1 MDDSNKEI
9 QIYVVSH
16 SEHDIKDIEAND
28 IYVPLFVGRAGKD
41 NLGFLSDDTG
51 DNISDKNSSYCEL
64 TGLYWIWKN
73 STADVIGLAHYRRYF
88 AKWKFGKRLERKDIE
103 EILKDYDIILPK
115 KSNVL
120 FGSVYEDYDH
130 WNHIKDLDLCED
142 VIKEQCPEYLENYYN
157 VVNGNT
163 LYGFNMFIAKKEIID
178 GYCEWVF
185 PILFE
190 LEKEINAK
198 DYDDYRKRVYGFLT
212 ERLFNVWFTHNNLKV
227 RETKVKL
234 IGRMLNFKMFF
245 YKRPL
250 LRWGYV
256 HIYKPYIKK

>member
-1 MDDSNKEI
+1 M
-9 QIYVVSH
+9 
-16 SEHDIKDIEAND
+16 
-28 IYVPLFVGRAGKD
+28 
-41 NLGFLSDDTG
+41 T
-51 DNISDKNSSYCEL
+51 
-64 TGLYWIWKN
+64 
-73 STADVIGLAHYRRYF
+73 
-88 AKWKFGKRLERKDIE
+88 
-103 EILKDYDIILPK
+103 
-115 KSNVL
+115 
-120 FGSVYEDYDH
+120 
-130 WNHIKDLDLCED
+130 
-142 VIKEQCPEYLENYYN
+142 PEYLDSYDK
-157 VVNGNT
+157 VI
-163 LYGFNMFIAKKEIID
+163 YGKKLCHYNMFIAKKEIID

-234 IGRMLNFKMFF
+234 VGRMLNFKMFF

-256 HIYKPYIKK
+256 HIYKHYIKK

>member
-1 MDDSNKEI
+1 MDI
-9 QIYVVSH
+9 QIYVISH
-16 SEHDIKDIEAND
+16 LLEDIEKTRND
-28 IYVPLFVGRAGKD
+28 SIYTPLFVGRNGKE
-41 NLGFLSDDTG
+41 NFGYCSDDNG
-51 DNISDKNSSYCEL
+51 DNISSKNPYFCEL
-64 TGLYWIWKN
+64 TGLYWIWKQ
-73 STADVIGLAHYRRYF
+73 SKADIIGLCHYRRYF
-88 AKWKFGKRLERKDIE
+88 VNEKDNLLEKDEIE
-103 EILKDYDIILPK
+103 SILSDYDLIIPY
-115 KSNVL
+115 
-120 FGSVYEDYDH
+120 FGTSLLENVYEDYDNEH
-130 WNHIKDLDLCED
+130 YGKDLDLCRDLIERMT
-142 VIKEQCPEYLENYYN
+142 PEYLDSYDKVIY
-157 VVNGNT
+157 GNK
-163 LYGFNMFIAKKEIID
+163 LCHYNMFIAKKEIID